1 VIHSHFDRRI
11 TETPALTHTARR
23 TIARLA
29 LATIVVTMLAT
40 LGGGA
45 LLWSLTAGIGPN
57 RVMIFAVSMITIGT
71 GLAVGAAAFLGRLIA
86 VPASRA
92 ADLLMSYLIMAGED
106 PTTELNLH
114 NRRSMSMSAIM
125 TDFDRLEQRVAN
137 VVAKSRDNIAELE
150 RAREHANLQNLAK
163 SQFLANMSHE
173 LRTPLNAILGYAM
186 LLTEDAIEADNK
198 PVVADLDRIQQAGR
212 HLLSLI
218 NEILDLSK
226 IEAGKATLDR
236 TVVDVNALVRSA
248 AINFDAE
255 TKRNGNRFNVTVGPD
270 VGIMIGDEGKIR
282 QCLNNLLNN
291 AFKFTTSGDVSLDVD
306 LIEAGEKTEVMFR
319 VSDTGIGISDAQMD
333 NLFEPF
339 RQGDGSA
346 SRKFGGTGLGLA
358 ITRRLARMMLGDVTV
373 ESDEGKGSV
382 FTLKLPLNSGSPSLF
397 DEARAPGG
405 AQSVESAVQSVEGY
419 ERTALIIDDSDSAID
434 LMRRWLT
441 RLNYGVVSATDGESG
456 LAIARAQKPD
466 LILLDVLM
474 PGRSGYDILEELRA
488 DESLGSTP
496 VILVTVDDDRARG
509 LDAGATDYIRKPVA
523 ESQLRAMLEVYAT
536 KASGEILI
544 IEDDNDAAELVDRC
558 ARQVGFTTRRAQ
570 DGAQGLEMATAQ
582 PPIAIVL
589 DLAMPNF
596 NGFQVIDALLANE
609 ALRAIPV
616 IVLSACEISLEE
628 HRRILD
634 AGYLFCAKGSSSPRE
649 IAQHLKEMVR

>member
-1 VIHSHFDRRI
+1 VIHSHFDHHD
-11 TETPALTHTARR
+11 TDTSALTHTARR

-29 LATIVVTMLAT
+29 LVTIIATMLAT
-40 LGGGA
+40 LAGGA
-45 LLWSLTAGIGPN
+45 LLWSATAGIGSN
-57 RVMIFAVSMITIGT
+57 RAMIFIATMATI
-71 GLAVGAAAFLGRLIA
+71 GLAVAVWAAIFLGRRLA
-86 VPASRA
+86 EPASRA
-92 ADLLMSYLIMAGED
+92 ADLLMSYLIMSGED
-106 PTTELNLH
+106 PTTDVSLH
-114 NRRSMSMSAIM
+114 TRRSISVSTIM
-125 TDFDRLEQRVAN
+125 QDFDRLEQRVSNA
-137 VVAKSRDNIAELE
+137 VARSQGIIAELE

-226 IEAGKATLDR
+226 IESGKATLDR

-248 AINFDAE
+248 AINFDADS
-255 TKRNGNRFNVTVGPD
+255 KRNGNTFAVTVGRD
-270 VGIMIGDEGKIR
+270 VGIMIGDEGKIK
-282 QCLNNLLNN
+282 QCLTNLLNN
-291 AFKFTTSGDVSLDVD
+291 AFKFTTGGDVALNVD
-306 LIEAGEKTEVMFR
+306 LIESGDKAEVMFR
-319 VSDTGIGISDAQMD
+319 ITDTGIGISAEQQAS
-333 NLFEPF
+333 LFEPF
-339 RQGDGSA
+339 RQVDGST

-373 ESDEGKGSV
+373 ESEEGKGSV
-382 FTLKLPLNSGSPSLF
+382 FTLRLPLNSGSPALF
-397 DEARAPGG
+397 DEARAPGDV
-405 AQSVESAVQSVEGY
+405 QSVESAMQSVEGY

-441 RLNYGVVSATDGESG
+441 RLNYGVISATDGESG

-488 DESLGSTP
+488 DEALGSTP

-523 ESQLRAMLEVYAT
+523 ESQLRAMLEVYRT

-544 IEDDNDAAELVDRC
+544 IEDDDDAAELVDRC
-558 ARQVGFTTRRAQ
+558 ARQVGFTTRRAS

-596 NGFQVIDALLANE
+596 NGFQVIDALLANA
-609 ALRAIPV
+609 ALRSVPV

-628 HRRILD
+628 HRRIVD

-649 IAQHLKEMVR
+649 IAAHLKEMVR

>member
-1 VIHSHFDRRI
+1 MIHSHFDHHD
-11 TETPALTHTARR
+11 TDTSALTHTARR

-29 LATIVVTMLAT
+29 LVTIIATMLAT
-40 LGGGA
+40 LAGGA
-45 LLWSLTAGIGPN
+45 LLWSATAGIGSN
-57 RVMIFAVSMITIGT
+57 RATIFIATMATI
-71 GLAVGAAAFLGRLIA
+71 GLAVAVWAAIFLGRRLA
-86 VPASRA
+86 EPASRA
-92 ADLLMSYLIMAGED
+92 ADLLMSYLIMSGED
-106 PTTELNLH
+106 PTTDVSLH
-114 NRRSMSMSAIM
+114 TRRSISVSTIM
-125 TDFDRLEQRVAN
+125 QDFDRLEQRVSNA
-137 VVAKSRDNIAELE
+137 VARSQGIIAELE

-226 IEAGKATLDR
+226 IESGKATLDR

-248 AINFDAE
+248 AINFDADS
-255 TKRNGNRFNVTVGPD
+255 KRNGNTFAVTVGRD
-270 VGIMIGDEGKIR
+270 VGIMIGDEGKIK
-282 QCLNNLLNN
+282 QCLTNLLNN
-291 AFKFTTSGDVSLDVD
+291 AFKFTTGGDVALDVD
-306 LIEAGEKTEVMFR
+306 LIESGDKAEVMFR
-319 VSDTGIGISDAQMD
+319 VTDTGIGISAEQQAS
-333 NLFEPF
+333 LFEPF
-339 RQGDGSA
+339 RQVDGST

-373 ESDEGKGSV
+373 ESEQGKGSV
-382 FTLKLPLNSGSPSLF
+382 FTLRLPLNSGSPALF
-397 DEARAPGG
+397 DEARTPGD
-405 AQSVESAVQSVEGY
+405 AQSVESAIQSVEGY

-441 RLNYGVVSATDGESG
+441 RLNYGVISATDGESG

-488 DESLGSTP
+488 DEALGSTP

-523 ESQLRAMLEVYAT
+523 ESQLRAMLEVYRT

-544 IEDDNDAAELVDRC
+544 IEDDDDAAELVDRC
-558 ARQVGFTTRRAQ
+558 ARQVGFTTRRAS

-596 NGFQVIDALLANE
+596 NGFQVIDALLANA
-609 ALRAIPV
+609 ALRSVPV

-628 HRRILD
+628 HRRIVD

-649 IAQHLKEMVR
+649 IAAHLKEMVR

>member
-1 VIHSHFDRRI
+1 MIHSEFDLKKV
-11 TETPALTHTARR
+11 ETSALTVTARR

-29 LATIVVTMLAT
+29 FLAISATLVVTGAGAFAIWTAT
-40 LGGGA
+40 A
-45 LLWSLTAGIGPN
+45 DVGPN
-57 RVMIFAVSMITIGT
+57 RIAIFVAASIAAGTVFAIVSAT
-71 GLAVGAAAFLGRLIA
+71 VLGRLFA

-106 PTTELNLH
+106 PTTDISLH
-114 NRRSMSMSAIM
+114 NERWMSVSAIM
-125 TDFDRLEQRVAN
+125 KDFDKLESRVAN
-137 VVAKSRDNIAELE
+137 VVTRSQGIIAELE

-248 AINFDAE
+248 AIKFDDEA
-255 TKRNGNRFNVTVGPD
+255 KRNGNQFNVNVARE
-270 VGIMIGDEGKIR
+270 VGIMIGDEGKVR

-291 AFKFTTSGDVSLDVD
+291 AFKFTTNGHIVLDVD
-306 LIEAGEKTEVMFR
+306 LIEAGEKAEVVFR
-319 VSDTGIGISDAQMD
+319 VTDTGIGISPIQQD

-358 ITRRLARMMLGDVTV
+358 ITRRLARLMLGDVAV
-373 ESDEGKGSV
+373 ESTEGKGST
-382 FTLKLPLNSGSPSLF
+382 FTLKLPLNSGAGSQF
-397 DEARAPGG
+397 DEARAPGA
-405 AQSVESAVQSVEGY
+405 AQSVESALQSVEGY

-434 LMRRWLT
+434 LMRRWLA
-441 RLNYGVVSATDGESG
+441 RLNYGVISATDGESG
-456 LAIARAQKPD
+456 LALARAQKPD

-488 DESLGSTP
+488 DEALGATP

-536 KASGEILI
+536 KATGEILI
-544 IEDDNDAAELVDRC
+544 IEDDDDAAELVDRC
-558 ARQVGFTTRRAQ
+558 ARQVGFTTRRAS
-570 DGAQGLEMATAQ
+570 DGAQGLEMAEDH

-609 ALRAIPV
+609 ALRSIPV

-649 IAQHLKEMVR
+649 IAQHLKDMVR

>member
-1 VIHSHFDRRI
+1 MIHSDFDLRSV
-11 TETPALTHTARR
+11 ETPALTTTARR

-29 LATIVVTMLAT
+29 FVAISATLVVTTA
-40 LGGGA
+40 GA
-45 LLWSLTAGIGPN
+45 IAIWSLTDGLNENRAVVFIGASLISGL
-57 RVMIFAVSMITIGT
+57 IFAV
-71 GLAVGAAAFLGRLIA
+71 VAAFALGRLFA

-106 PTTELNLH
+106 PTTDINLH
-114 NRRSMSMSAIM
+114 NARGMSVSAIM
-125 TDFDRLEQRVAN
+125 KDFDRLEQRVAK
-137 VVAKSRDNIAELE
+137 VVARSQGVIAELE

-186 LLTEDAIEADNK
+186 LLSEDAIEAKNE

-236 TVVDVNALVRSA
+236 TVVDINALVRSA
-248 AINFDAE
+248 AITYDAD
-255 TKRNGNRFNVTVGPD
+255 TKRNGNSFTVD
-270 VGIMIGDEGKIR
+270 VDPEIGIMIGDEAKIR
-282 QCLNNLLNN
+282 QCLTNLLSN
-291 AFKFTTSGDVSLDVD
+291 AFKFTSNGTVALDVR
-306 LIEAGEKTEVMFR
+306 IVEAAGK
-319 VSDTGIGISDAQMD
+319 SDVVFTVNDSGIGIAADQMD
-333 NLFEPF
+333 TLFEPF
-339 RQGDGSA
+339 RQGDGSS

-358 ITRRLARMMLGDVTV
+358 IARRLARMMLGDLTV
-373 ESDEGKGSV
+373 ESIVGKGTV
-382 FTLKLPLNSGSPSLF
+382 FTLAVPLNAGTTSIF
-397 DEARAPGG
+397 DEARAAGQAP
-405 AQSVESAVQSVEGY
+405 SVESVVQSVEGY

-441 RLNYGVVSATDGESG
+441 RMNYGVVSATDGEAG
-456 LAIARAQKPD
+456 LALARAQKPD

-488 DESLGSTP
+488 DDALGSTP

-509 LDAGATDYIRKPVA
+509 LEAGATDYIRKPVA

-544 IEDDNDAAELVDRC
+544 IEDDDDAAELVDRC
-558 ARQVGFTTRRAQ
+558 ARQVGFSTRRAT
-570 DGAQGLEMATAQ
+570 DGAQGLAMATAQ

-609 ALRAIPV
+609 ALRSLPV

-628 HRRILD
+628 HRRIVD

-649 IAQHLKEMVR
+649 IAQHLKELVR

>member
-1 VIHSHFDRRI
+1 MIHNHFDRRD

-45 LLWSLTAGIGPN
+45 LLWSVTAGIGPN
-57 RVMIFAVSMITIGT
+57 RVMIFAVVMITIGT
-71 GLAVGAAAFLGRLIA
+71 ALAVGAAVFLGRLIA

-106 PTTELNLH
+106 PTTELSLH

-125 TDFDRLEQRVAN
+125 KDFDQLEQRVAN
-137 VVAKSRDNIAELE
+137 VVTRSQGAIAELE

-226 IEAGKATLDR
+226 IEAGKATLER

-270 VGIMIGDEGKIR
+270 VGIMIGDESKIR

-306 LIEAGEKTEVMFR
+306 LIESGDKAEVMFR
-319 VSDTGIGISDAQMD
+319 VSDTGIGISDVQMD

-397 DEARAPGG
+397 DEARAPGE
-405 AQSVESAVQSVEGY
+405 AQSVESAMQSVEGY

-488 DESLGSTP
+488 DETLGSTP

-558 ARQVGFTTRRAQ
+558 ARQVGFTTRRAP
-570 DGAQGLEMATAQ
+570 DGAQGLEMATAH

-609 ALRAIPV
+609 ALRSIPV

>member
-1 VIHSHFDRRI
+1 MIHSEI
-11 TETPALTHTARR
+11 SLQKTEAPALTITARR

-29 LATIVVTMLAT
+29 FLAISITLIVT
-40 LGGGA
+40 
-45 LLWSLTAGIGPN
+45 
-57 RVMIFAVSMITIGT
+57 
-71 GLAVGAAAFLGRLIA
+71 AVGAAAIWAATDGIASNRAAIFIGLSIAAGTLFAIAAATFLGRLFA

-92 ADLLMSYLIMAGED
+92 TDLLTSYLIMAGED
-106 PTTELNLH
+106 PTTDISLH
-114 NRRSMSMSAIM
+114 NRRWMSVSAIM
-125 TDFDRLEQRVAN
+125 KDFDKLESRVAN
-137 VVAKSRDNIAELE
+137 VVARSQGVIAELE

-186 LLTEDAIEADNK
+186 LLTEDAMEADNK
-198 PVVADLDRIQQAGR
+198 PVIADLERIQQAGR

-236 TVVDVNALVRSA
+236 TVVDVNALVRSS
-248 AINFDAE
+248 AINFDNEA
-255 TKRNGNRFNVTVGPD
+255 KRNGNRFKIEVTRE

-291 AFKFTTSGDVSLDVD
+291 AFKFTTNGDISLDVD
-306 LIEAGEKTEVMFR
+306 LVETGDKAEVIFR
-319 VSDTGIGISDAQMD
+319 VTDTGIGISAVQQD
-333 NLFEPF
+333 NVFEPF

-358 ITRRLARMMLGDVTV
+358 ITRRLARLMLGDVTV
-373 ESDEGKGSV
+373 ESTEGKGSV
-382 FTLKLPLNSGSPSLF
+382 FTLKLPLNSGAGSQF
-397 DEARAPGG
+397 DEVRTPGT
-405 AQSVESAVQSVEGY
+405 AQSIESLVQSVEGY

-434 LMRRWLT
+434 LMRRWLA
-441 RLNYGVVSATDGESG
+441 RLNYGVISATDGETG
-456 LAIARAQKPD
+456 LALARAQKPD

-488 DESLGSTP
+488 DDALGATP

-536 KASGEILI
+536 KATGEILI
-544 IEDDNDAAELVDRC
+544 IEDDDDAAELVDRC
-558 ARQVGFTTRRAQ
+558 ARQVGFTTRRAI
-570 DGAQGLEMATAQ
+570 DGAQGLQMAEEQ

-609 ALRAIPV
+609 ELRSVPV
-616 IVLSACEISLEE
+616 IVLSACEISLDE

>member
-1 VIHSHFDRRI
+1 MIHSHFDRRD
-11 TETPALTHTARR
+11 TETPALTQTARR

-45 LLWSLTAGIGPN
+45 LLWSVTAGMGPH
-57 RVMIFAVSMITIGT
+57 RVMIFSLTMITIGT
-71 GLAVGAAAFLGRLIA
+71 ALAVGAAVFLGRLIA

-92 ADLLMSYLIMAGED
+92 ADLLMSYLVMAGED
-106 PTTELNLH
+106 PTTELSLH

-125 TDFDRLEQRVAN
+125 KDFDQLEQRVAN
-137 VVAKSRDNIAELE
+137 VVTRSQSAIAELE

-226 IEAGKATLDR
+226 IEAGKATLER

-255 TKRNGNRFNVTVGPD
+255 NKRNGNRFNVTVGPD
-270 VGIMIGDEGKIR
+270 VGIMIGDESKIR

-291 AFKFTTSGDVSLDVD
+291 AFKFTTSGDISLDVD
-306 LIEAGEKTEVMFR
+306 LIESGDKAEVMFR

-397 DEARAPGG
+397 DEARAPGE
-405 AQSVESAVQSVEGY
+405 AQSVESAMQSVEGY

-488 DESLGSTP
+488 DETLGSTP

-558 ARQVGFTTRRAQ
+558 ARQVGFTTRRAT
-570 DGAQGLEMATAQ
+570 DGAHGVEMAMAD

-596 NGFQVIDALLANE
+596 NGFQVIDALLADD

>member
-71 GLAVGAAAFLGRLIA
+71 ALAVGAAAFLGRLIA

-186 LLTEDAIEADNK
+186 LLTEDAIEADNR

-306 LIEAGEKTEVMFR
+306 LIEMGDKAEVMFR

>member
-1 VIHSHFDRRI
+1 VIHSHFERRDY
-11 TETPALTHTARR
+11 ETPALTHTARR

-40 LGGGA
+40 LGGSA
-45 LLWSLTAGIGPN
+45 LLWSVTSGLGPN
-57 RVMIFAVSMITIGT
+57 RLVVVIVTMLSVGLA
-71 GLAVGAAAFLGRLIA
+71 LAVGAAIFLGRLIA

-106 PTTELNLH
+106 PTTELSLH

-125 TDFDRLEQRVAN
+125 KDFDQLERRVAN
-137 VVAKSRDNIAELE
+137 VVAKSRDNVAELE
-150 RAREHANLQNLAK
+150 RAREHATLQNLAK

-226 IEAGKATLDR
+226 IEAGKATLER

-248 AINFDAE
+248 AINFDDE
-255 TKRNGNRFNVTVGPD
+255 SKRNGNRFNVIVGPD

-306 LIEAGEKTEVMFR
+306 LIVSGDKAEVMFR
-319 VSDTGIGISDAQMD
+319 VSDTGIGISPAQME

-339 RQGDGSA
+339 RQGDGST

-358 ITRRLARMMLGDVTV
+358 ITRRLARMMLGDVSV
-373 ESDEGKGSV
+373 ETDEGKGSV

-397 DEARAPGG
+397 DETRAPGET
-405 AQSVESAVQSVEGY
+405 QSVESAMQSVEGFD
-419 ERTALIIDDSDSAID
+419 RTALIIDDSDSAID

-441 RLNYGVVSATDGESG
+441 RLNYGVISATDGETG
-456 LAIARAQKPD
+456 LAIARAQRPD

-488 DESLGSTP
+488 DEALGSTP

-523 ESQLRAMLEVYAT
+523 ESQLRAMLEVYRT
-536 KASGEILI
+536 KACGEILI
-544 IEDDNDAAELVDRC
+544 IEDDDDAAELVDRC
-558 ARQVGFTTRRAQ
+558 ARQVGFTTRRAT
-570 DGAQGLEMATAQ
+570 DGAQGLEMATAE

-609 ALRAIPV
+609 ALRSIPV

>member
-1 VIHSHFDRRI
+1 MIHSEFDRKAV
-11 TETPALTHTARR
+11 ETPALTMTARR

-29 LATIVVTMLAT
+29 LVAIITTLIVT
-40 LGGGA
+40 
-45 LLWSLTAGIGPN
+45 
-57 RVMIFAVSMITIGT
+57 
-71 GLAVGAAAFLGRLIA
+71 AVGAWAMWSATAELGANRLIVFIGASIVAGLVFAVAAATVLGRAFA

-106 PTTELNLH
+106 PTTDIKLN
-114 NRRSMSMSAIM
+114 NAKGMSVSAIM
-125 TDFDRLEQRVAN
+125 KDFERLEQRVAN
-137 VVAKSRDNIAELE
+137 VVSRSQSVIAELE

-186 LLTEDAIEADNK
+186 LLSEDAIEAKNE

-226 IEAGKATLDR
+226 IEAGKASLDR

-255 TKRNGNRFNVTVGPD
+255 TKRNGNTFNIRISDD

-282 QCLNNLLNN
+282 QCLSNLLNN
-291 AFKFTTSGDVSLDVD
+291 AFKFTSNGAVTLDVD
-306 LIEAGEKTEVMFR
+306 VIDVTGKDEVRFR
-319 VSDTGIGISDAQMD
+319 VTDTGIGINAAHME

-339 RQGDGSA
+339 RQGDGST

-358 ITRRLARMMLGDVTV
+358 ITRRLARLMLGDVKV
-373 ESDEGKGSV
+373 ESVEGKGSV
-382 FTLKLPLNSGSPSLF
+382 FTLALPLNSGTGSIF
-397 DEARAPGG
+397 DDARAPDA
-405 AQSVESAVQSVEGY
+405 AQTVERAMASVEGY
-419 ERTALIIDDSDSAID
+419 DRTALIIDDSDSAID

-441 RLNYGVVSATDGESG
+441 RLNYGVISATDGETG
-456 LAIARAQKPD
+456 LAIARAKKPD

-488 DESLGSTP
+488 DEALGSTP

-509 LDAGATDYIRKPVA
+509 LEAGATDYIRKPVA
-523 ESQLRAMLEVYAT
+523 ESQLRAMLEVYRT
-536 KASGEILI
+536 KASGEILV
-544 IEDDNDAAELVDRC
+544 IEDDDDAAELVDRC
-558 ARQVGFTTRRAQ
+558 ARQVGFSTRRAS

-609 ALRAIPV
+609 TLRSIPV
-616 IVLSACEISLEE
+616 IVLSACEITLEE
-628 HRRILD
+628 HRRIVD

-649 IAQHLKEMVR
+649 IAQHLKELVR

>member
-71 GLAVGAAAFLGRLIA
+71 ALAVGAAAFLGRLIA

-306 LIEAGEKTEVMFR
+306 LIEMGDKAEVMFR

>member
-1 VIHSHFDRRI
+1 MIHSQFDRQHHK
-11 TETPALTHTARR
+11 EPALTQTARR
-23 TIARLA
+23 TITRLA
-29 LATIVVTMLAT
+29 LATIMATMIAT
-40 LGGGA
+40 MAGGA
-45 LLWSLTAGIGPN
+45 ALWTVTESLGASRIA
-57 RVMIFAVSMITIGT
+57 IFSAAMLSMGLA
-71 GLAVGAAAFLGRLIA
+71 LAVGAAIALGRLVA

-92 ADLLMSYLIMAGED
+92 ADLLMSYLVMAGED
-106 PTTELNLH
+106 PTNELSLY
-114 NRRSMSMSAIM
+114 NRRSMSLSAIM
-125 TDFDRLEQRVAN
+125 KDFDQLEQRVAS

-150 RAREHANLQNLAK
+150 RAREHATLQNLAK

-198 PVVADLDRIQQAGR
+198 PVIADLDRIQQAGR
-212 HLLSLI
+212 HLLTLI

-226 IEAGKATLDR
+226 IEAGKATLER
-236 TVVDVNALVRSA
+236 TVIDVNALVRSA
-248 AINFDAE
+248 AINYDAE
-255 TKRNGNRFNVTVGPD
+255 NKRNGNSFTVTVDPD

-291 AFKFTTSGDVSLDVD
+291 AFKFTTSGTVALDVD
-306 LIEAGEKTEVMFR
+306 LLEPGDKAEVIFR
-319 VSDTGIGISDAQMD
+319 VTDTGIGIGPAQMD
-333 NLFEPF
+333 SLFEPF
-339 RQGDGSA
+339 RQGDGSV

-373 ESDEGKGSV
+373 ESDEGKGAV
-382 FTLKLPLNSGSPSLF
+382 FTLRLPLNAGTPSVF
-397 DEARAPGG
+397 DQARTSDEKAAIEAAPK
-405 AQSVESAVQSVEGY
+405 SSESFEK
-419 ERTALIIDDSDSAID
+419 TALIIDDSDSAID

-441 RLNYGVVSATDGESG
+441 RLNYGVISATDGDTG

-488 DESLGSTP
+488 DEALGNTP

-523 ESQLRAMLEVYAT
+523 ESQLRAMLEVYRT
-536 KASGEILI
+536 KASGKILI
-544 IEDDNDAAELVDRC
+544 IEDDDDAAELVDRC
-558 ARQVGFTTRRAQ
+558 ARQVGFTTRRAS
-570 DGAQGLEMATAQ
+570 DGAQGIDMATAQ

-596 NGFQVIDALLANE
+596 NGFQVIDALLADE

>member
-1 VIHSHFDRRI
+1 MIHTRI
-11 TETPALTHTARR
+11 DPAATGPSALTVTARR
-23 TIARLA
+23 TVARLA
-29 LATIVVTMLAT
+29 FVFIFLTLLSAFAVAAMIWPATAT
-40 LGGGA
+40 L
-45 LLWSLTAGIGPN
+45 GPN
-57 RVMIFAVSMITIGT
+57 RVTVFVALTAI
-71 GLAVGAAAFLGRLIA
+71 LAGVFSLVGALFLGRFIA

-92 ADLLMSYLIMAGED
+92 SDLLMSYLIMAGED
-106 PTTELNLH
+106 PTTDISMH
-114 NRRSMSMSAIM
+114 DRRSMSVAAVMK
-125 TDFDRLEQRVAN
+125 DFDTLESRVSS
-137 VVAKSRDNIAELE
+137 VVDRSQGIIAELE

-186 LLTEDAIEADNK
+186 LLTEDAVEADNK

-226 IEAGKATLDR
+226 IEAGKATLER

-248 AINFDAE
+248 AINFDADS
-255 TKRNGNRFNVTVGPD
+255 KRNGNRFNVTVGRD

-291 AFKFTTSGDVSLDVD
+291 AFKFTTGGDVALDVD
-306 LIEAGEKTEVMFR
+306 LIEADDKAEVTFR
-319 VSDTGIGISDAQMD
+319 VSDTGIGISAAQQD
-333 NLFEPF
+333 SLFEPF
-339 RQGDGSA
+339 RQGDGSS

-358 ITRRLARMMLGDVTV
+358 ITRRLARMMLGDVQV
-373 ESDEGKGSV
+373 ESEEGKGSV
-382 FTLKLPLNSGSPSLF
+382 FTLTLPLNAGATALF
-397 DEARAPGG
+397 DEARAPGA
-405 AQSVESAVQSVEGY
+405 AQSVDSALKAIEGF

-441 RLNYGVVSATDGESG
+441 RLDYGVISATDGESG

-474 PGRSGYDILEELRA
+474 PGRSGYDILKELRA
-488 DESLGSTP
+488 DEALASTP

-509 LDAGATDYIRKPVA
+509 LGAGATDYIRKPVA
-523 ESQLRAMLEVYAT
+523 ESQLRAMLEVYRT

-544 IEDDNDAAELVDRC
+544 IEDDDDAAELVERC
-558 ARQVGFTTRRAQ
+558 ARQVGFSTRRAI
-570 DGAQGLEMATAQ
+570 DGAQGLEMAGQEA
-582 PPIAIVL
+582 PIAIVL
-589 DLAMPNF
+589 DLAMPTF
-596 NGFQVIDALLANE
+596 NGFQVIDALLADE
-609 ALRAIPV
+609 GLRKIPV

-628 HRRILD
+628 HRRITD
-634 AGYLFCAKGSSSPRE
+634 AGYFFCAKGSSSPRE
-649 IAQHLKEMVR
+649 IAQQLKELVR

>member
-1 VIHSHFDRRI
+1 MIHTEFDLKKI
-11 TETPALTHTARR
+11 ETSALAITARR

-29 LATIVVTMLAT
+29 FLVMCAT
-40 LGGGA
+40 LIVTAAGAALIWNATGGVDTNRVTIFVG
-45 LLWSLTAGIGPN
+45 LSIVAGILFS
-57 RVMIFAVSMITIGT
+57 V
-71 GLAVGAAAFLGRLIA
+71 AAAIFLGRLFA
-86 VPASRA
+86 VPASRSI
-92 ADLLMSYLIMAGED
+92 DLLTSYLIMAGED
-106 PTTELNLH
+106 PTTDISFH
-114 NRRSMSMSAIM
+114 NRRWMSVSAIM
-125 TDFDRLEQRVAN
+125 KDFEQLETRVAKA
-137 VVAKSRDNIAELE
+137 VARSQGIIAELE

-186 LLTEDAIEADNK
+186 LLTEDAIEANNK

-236 TVVDVNALVRSA
+236 TVVDVNGLVRSS
-248 AINFDAE
+248 AIAFDDE
-255 TKRNGNRFNVTVGPD
+255 TKRNGNRFQINVARE

-291 AFKFTTSGDVSLDVD
+291 AFKFTTNGDIALDVD
-306 LIEAGEKTEVMFR
+306 LIEANDKAEVVFR
-319 VSDTGIGISDAQMD
+319 VSDTGIGISAVQKD

-339 RQGDGSA
+339 RQGDGS
-346 SRKFGGTGLGLA
+346 STRKFGGTGLGLA
-358 ITRRLARMMLGDVTV
+358 ITRRLARLMLGDVTV
-373 ESDEGKGSV
+373 DSTEGKGSV
-382 FTLKLPLNSGSPSLF
+382 FTMKLPLNSGAGSQF
-397 DEARAPGG
+397 DETRAPGI
-405 AQSVESAVQSVEGY
+405 AQSIESAMQSVEGY

-434 LMRRWLT
+434 LMRRWLA
-441 RLNYGVVSATDGESG
+441 RLNYGVISATDGETG
-456 LAIARAQKPD
+456 LALARAQKPD

-474 PGRSGYDILEELRA
+474 PGRSGYDILEEMRA
-488 DESLGSTP
+488 DATLGATP

-536 KASGEILI
+536 KVTGEILI
-544 IEDDNDAAELVDRC
+544 IEDDDDAAELVDRC
-558 ARQVGFTTRRAQ
+558 ARQVGFTTRRAS
-570 DGAQGLEMATAQ
+570 DGAQGLAMAEDH

-609 ALRAIPV
+609 ELRSIPV

>member
-1 VIHSHFDRRI
+1 
-11 TETPALTHTARR
+11 
-23 TIARLA
+23 
-29 LATIVVTMLAT
+29 
-40 LGGGA
+40 
-45 LLWSLTAGIGPN
+45 
-57 RVMIFAVSMITIGT
+57 
-71 GLAVGAAAFLGRLIA
+71 

-106 PTTELNLH
+106 PTTDIKLN
-114 NRRSMSMSAIM
+114 NAKGMSVSAIM
-125 TDFDRLEQRVAN
+125 KDFERLEQRVAN
-137 VVAKSRDNIAELE
+137 VVSRSQAVIAELE

-186 LLTEDAIEADNK
+186 LLSEDAIEAKNE

-226 IEAGKATLDR
+226 IEAGKASLDR

-255 TKRNGNRFNVTVGPD
+255 TKRNGNTFNIRISDD

-282 QCLNNLLNN
+282 QCLSNLLNN
-291 AFKFTTSGDVSLDVD
+291 AFKFTSNGAVTLDVD
-306 LIEAGEKTEVMFR
+306 VIDVTGKDEVRFR
-319 VSDTGIGISDAQMD
+319 VTDTGIGINAAHME

-339 RQGDGSA
+339 RQGDGST

-358 ITRRLARMMLGDVTV
+358 ITRRLARLMLGDVKV
-373 ESDEGKGSV
+373 ESVEGKGSV
-382 FTLKLPLNSGSPSLF
+382 FTLALPLNSGTGSIF
-397 DEARAPGG
+397 DDARAPDA
-405 AQSVESAVQSVEGY
+405 AQTVERAMASVEGY
-419 ERTALIIDDSDSAID
+419 DRTALIIDDSDSAID

-441 RLNYGVVSATDGESG
+441 RLNYGVISATDGETG
-456 LAIARAQKPD
+456 LAIARAKKPD

-488 DESLGSTP
+488 DEALGSTP

-509 LDAGATDYIRKPVA
+509 LEAGATDYIRKPVA
-523 ESQLRAMLEVYAT
+523 ESQLRAMLEVYRT
-536 KASGEILI
+536 KASGEILV
-544 IEDDNDAAELVDRC
+544 IEDDDDAAELVDRC
-558 ARQVGFTTRRAQ
+558 ARQVGFSTRRAS

-609 ALRAIPV
+609 TLRSIPV
-616 IVLSACEISLEE
+616 IVLSACEITLEE
-628 HRRILD
+628 HRRIVD

-649 IAQHLKEMVR
+649 IAQHLKELVR

>member
-71 GLAVGAAAFLGRLIA
+71 ALAVGAAAFLGRLIA

-291 AFKFTTSGDVSLDVD
+291 AFKFTTSGDISLDVD
-306 LIEAGEKTEVMFR
+306 LIEMGDKAEVMFR

-570 DGAQGLEMATAQ
+570 DGAQGLEMATVQ